1 MVSFIVILSYIVKL
15 IDSVGFV
22 LVYNDRVVIVSIG
35 EDLWYEVERSLFIY
49 FYNKE
54 KIVCKIGNYKE

>member
-22 LVYNDRVVIVSIG
+22 LVYNDRVLVIVSVG
-35 EDLWYEVERSLFIY
+35 EDLW
-49 FYNKE
+49 
-54 KIVCKIGNYKE
+54 